1 MEQPPNHIQSELES
15 FRRQWQEEVS
25 SRAKKPA
32 TVPSSSSASASALA
46 SQQHNQQSRPIN
58 HAGPSSASNRP
69 PRRHEPPSHTKGPTS
84 SGRIGQ
90 LDDEED
96 YYVPA
101 PVFEGDGSAAAKAK
115 SGHTL
120 DSDDANERPKEPET
134 ALDFYEHAVER
145 ESTGKLGDSLQL
157 YRRAFRMDDKVDR
170 KYRDKHFASR
180 WAKPAQQQQQQQQV
194 NPSNAAVTV
203 PNTAHHSLEGGGS
216 GGGGDD
222 DNAIPLSFPDLIA
235 SFAGLQVEGSP
246 PECEGVEPPP
256 CPIAALPDEILVHI
270 LEDVAI
276 ADVGDFMRLSQVC
289 KRFAYLVMTED
300 RIWRR
305 VCLGSEFG
313 FGGMHYHFQRSITW
327 EPLTLPEALADF
339 DSEVDEADGEAY
351 TIEELR
357 RRREAEAH
365 ATTLALYRG
374 VSGYATWQSMF
385 QRRPRVRFNGCY
397 ISTVNYIR
405 PGQNSGHHLTWNT
418 PVHIV
423 TYYRYL
429 RLFRDGT
436 AISLTTTDEPA
447 HVVHYLT
454 RDNLPPLRRGNG
466 APHQHQ
472 HQHQHHLPSHV
483 MASALK
489 GRWRLSSPRDHRD
502 RANGGDEGNVGDTPG
517 THRNTSPQILP
528 SNTISPQNTTA
539 TPTLSESEGYLY
551 VETEGAVGARYTYR
565 LDLSLRTA
573 GRSARNN
580 KLVWRGFWSYNRLT
594 DDWAQ
599 FTLKNDKPF
608 FFSRVRS
615 YGVTGE

>member
-1 MEQPPNHIQSELES
+1 MTEQPPDQIQSELES
-15 FRRQWQEEVS
+15 FRRQWREEVS
-25 SRAKKPA
+25 SRAKNPVAVPTSSTSAAA
-32 TVPSSSSASASALA
+32 T
-46 SQQHNQQSRPIN
+46 SQQQSRPTA
-58 HAGPSSASNRP
+58 HRGGPSSASNRP
-69 PRRHEPPSHTKGPTS
+69 PRRQEPPSHTKKPTS
-84 SGRIGQ
+84 ISKVSQ
-90 LDDEED
+90 LDDDEE

-101 PVFEGDGSAAAKAK
+101 PVFEGDSPPTAKAK
-115 SGHTL
+115 AGHAL
-120 DSDDANERPKEPET
+120 DGDGQTSKEPKT
-134 ALDFYEHAVER
+134 ALDFYEHAAER

-157 YRRAFRMDDKVDR
+157 YRKAFRMDDNVDR

-180 WAKPAQQQQQQQQV
+180 WAKPPQQQPPQI
-194 NPSNAAVTV
+194 NPSNATATV
-203 PNTAHHSLEGGGS
+203 PNTAHHSLEGGS
-216 GGGGDD
+216 GVSGNDD
-222 DNAIPLSFPDLIA
+222 SIPLSFPDLIA
-235 SFAGLQVEGSP
+235 SFAGLKVEGSP

-270 LEDVAI
+270 LRDVAI
-276 ADVGDFMRLSQVC
+276 ADVGDFVRLSQVC
-289 KRFAYLVMTED
+289 KRLAYLVLSED

-327 EPLTLPEALADF
+327 KPLTLSEALADF
-339 DSEVDEADGEAY
+339 DFGVDEADTEAY
-351 TIEELR
+351 TLEELY

-365 ATTLALYRG
+365 ATTLALYRSVG
-374 VSGYATWQSMF
+374 GYSTWVGMF
-385 QRRPRVRFNGCY
+385 RRRPRMRFNGCY

-429 RLFRDGT
+429 RLFRDGS

-454 RDNLPPLRRGNG
+454 RDNLPLRRGNDV
-466 APHQHQ
+466 QHQ
-472 HQHQHHLPSHV
+472 HLPSHV
-483 MASALK
+483 MGSALK
-489 GRWRLSSPRDHRD
+489 GRWRLSSPRDQD
-502 RANGGDEGNVGDTPG
+502 RANGNENSVDNTY
-517 THRNTSPQILP
+517 RNAPPQII
-528 SNTISPQNTTA
+528 TYPQTEN
-539 TPTLSESEGYLY
+539 PIISESEGDLY
-551 VETEGAVGARYTYR
+551 IETEGVGAKYTYR
-565 LDLSLRTA
+565 LDLSLRSA

-580 KLVWRGFWSYNRLT
+580 KLIWRGFWSYNRLT

-615 YGVTGE
+615 YGLGE

>member
-1 MEQPPNHIQSELES
+1 MEQPPEQIQSELES
-15 FRRQWQEEVS
+15 FRRQWREEVS
-25 SRAKKPA
+25 SRVKNSAA
-32 TVPSSSSASASALA
+32 GPSSSST
-46 SQQHNQQSRPIN
+46 SQN
-58 HAGPSSASNRP
+58 HSQPLRAANHGGLSSASHRP
-69 PRRHEPPSHTKGPTS
+69 PRRHEHPSHTKGPTS
-84 SGRIGQ
+84 AGKISQ

-101 PVFEGDGSAAAKAK
+101 PVFEGDGSSAAKAQG
-115 SGHTL
+115 GHTL
-120 DSDDANERPKEPET
+120 DGSADEGSKEPKT

-145 ESTGKLGDSLQL
+145 ESAGKLGDSLQL
-157 YRRAFRMDDKVDR
+157 YRKAFRMDDNVDR

-180 WAKPAQQQQQQQQV
+180 WAKPPHQQQT

-203 PNTAHHSLEGGGS
+203 PNTAHHSLEGGNGD
-216 GGGGDD
+216 GGEDVV
-222 DNAIPLSFPDLIA
+222 PLSYPDLIA
-235 SFAGLQVEGSP
+235 SFARLKVEGSP
-246 PECEGVEPPP
+246 AECEGVEPPP
-256 CPIAALPDEILVHI
+256 CPIAGLPDEILIHI
-270 LEDVAI
+270 LRDVAI
-276 ADVGDFMRLSQVC
+276 ADVGDFMRLAQVC
-289 KRFAYLVMTED
+289 KWLAYLVITED

-305 VCLGSEFG
+305 ICLGSEFG

-327 EPLTLPEALADF
+327 EPLTLTDVLADL
-339 DSEVDEADGEAY
+339 DSQVDEADGDVW
-351 TIEELR
+351 TIEELH

-374 VSGYATWQSMF
+374 VNGYKTWQAMF
-385 QRRPRVRFNGCY
+385 RRRPRVRFNGCY

-405 PGQNSGHHLTWNT
+405 PGQNTGTHLTWNT

-454 RDNLPPLRRGNG
+454 RDNLPTSRRGNE
-466 APHQHQ
+466 ASHRYQHHPHHQHE
-472 HQHQHHLPSHV
+472 HQHDHHLPSHI

-489 GRWRLSSPRDHRD
+489 GRWRLSSPRDHQD
-502 RANGGDEGNVGDTPG
+502 KPDGGDASNVGSTPG
-517 THRNTSPQILP
+517 TYRNTPPQVAT
-528 SNTISPQNTTA
+528 SNTTSSQNSTGA
-539 TPTLSESEGYLY
+539 PTLSESEGDLY
-551 VETEGAVGARYTYR
+551 VETEGVGPKYTYR
-565 LDLSLRTA
+565 LDLSLRSA
-573 GRSARNN
+573 GRLARNN